1 MGSPCLDPAKIPFL
15 YSTTLNG
22 SGKGGKRNHPSQER
36 RLARGGRKGSF
47 ADERVRLGMFSSAQK
62 SASFSPSA
70 YRGLRCVAHCFE
82 PRASPNP
89 FLVQHLWSGEGLI
102 MRRRIGSIE
111 IGRPMMPSGKQI
123 VCGSRCFDR
132 IERDT
137 IPMTEAPFNVAGCGR
152 DRSYLNELVVSVAS
166 SPMSLCQKA
175 FTRQ

>member
-1 MGSPCLDPAKIPFL
+1 MGSPCLDSVKIPFL
-15 YSTTLNG
+15 YSTTLDG
-22 SGKGGKRNHPSQER
+22 SGKGGKRDHPLQER

-70 YRGLRCVAHCFE
+70 HRGLRCVAHCFE

-89 FLVQHLWSGEGLI
+89 FLVQHLWSGEGPI

-111 IGRPMMPSGKQI
+111 IGRPMIPSGKQI

-166 SPMSLCQKA
+166 WPMSLN
-175 FTRQ
+175 

>member
-1 MGSPCLDPAKIPFL
+1 MDPGKAGKG
-15 YSTTLNG
+15 TTLPRNEDLHAVA
-22 SGKGGKRNHPSQER
+22 GKVVSLTNAYV
-36 RLARGGRKGSF
+36 LACF
-47 ADERVRLGMFSSAQK
+47 LPPK
-62 SASFSPSA
+62 SLFSPSA
-70 YRGLRCVAHCFE
+70 HRGLRCVAHCFE

-89 FLVQHLWSGEGLI
+89 FLVQHLWSGEGPI

-166 SPMSLCQKA
+166 WPMSLH
-175 FTRQ
+175 